1 MSLNKV
7 FQIWRKIMEVKKS
20 KTATK
25 AVCDFLSIEMIAVEM
40 DSEMAKKTKE
50 SAQKILGLMFA
61 SLYKRGRPRKRHEE
75 VLNYGI

>member
-1 MSLNKV
+1 
-7 FQIWRKIMEVKKS
+7 MEVKKS

-25 AVCDFLSIEMIAVEM
+25 AVRDFLSIEMIAVDL
-40 DSEMAKKTKE
+40 DSETAKATKE

-61 SLYKRGRPRKRHEE
+61 SLYKRGRPKKKPEE